1 MRKFVESQG
10 KINLNPKLSQRKEI
24 QPQFVEQLIAKDESS
39 MTPMELSKLR
49 KAKRAEQEFET
60 LKKAAADA
68 RLNTSIG
75 QILKV
80 QQM

>member
-1 MRKFVESQG
+1 
-10 KINLNPKLSQRKEI
+10 
-24 QPQFVEQLIAKDESS
+24 